1 MLVLYLSTH
10 VSQGLLLDFTKD
22 RFGWFK
28 FNISYSMITHE
39 TQTITMFAKLRS
51 NVFIDALTLELI
63 APIQSSLKAIL
74 RDELGYECSRLET
87 NIPQGDKTVTWKGLN
102 DLPYGVYTLE
112 LSQGED
118 EMKMRLIKR
127 V

>member
-1 MLVLYLSTH
+1 
-10 VSQGLLLDFTKD
+10 
-22 RFGWFK
+22 
-28 FNISYSMITHE
+28 MITYQN
-39 TQTITMFAKLRS
+39 QTITMFAKLRS
-51 NVFIDALTLELI
+51 NVFIDALTLELVT
-63 APIQSSLKAIL
+63 PLQSSIKAIL
-74 RDELGYECSRLET
+74 RDERGYECSRLEA

>member
-1 MLVLYLSTH
+1 
-10 VSQGLLLDFTKD
+10 
-22 RFGWFK
+22 
-28 FNISYSMITHE
+28 
-39 TQTITMFAKLRS
+39 MFAKLRS

-87 NIPQGDKTVTWKGLN
+87 NIPQGDKTVILKGLN

>member
-1 MLVLYLSTH
+1 
-10 VSQGLLLDFTKD
+10 
-22 RFGWFK
+22 
-28 FNISYSMITHE
+28 MITHQN
-39 TQTITMFAKLRS
+39 QTITMFAKLRS

-74 RDELGYECSRLET
+74 RDERGYECSRLEA

-118 EMKMRLIKR
+118 EMKMRLVKR

>member
-1 MLVLYLSTH
+1 M
-10 VSQGLLLDFTKD
+10 
-22 RFGWFK
+22 
-28 FNISYSMITHE
+28 
-39 TQTITMFAKLRS
+39 
-51 NVFIDALTLELI
+51 NVVTNVAG
-63 APIQSSLKAIL
+63 SKH
-74 RDELGYECSRLET
+74 

-112 LSQGED
+112 LSQGDD